1 MKRLYLFCAM
11 CLMALGAIAQT
22 PAIDAVKVEQGI
34 TIDWYMLTEAPTAT
48 PSASGISMNGTAYD
62 YANGPITT
70 TFGTAPLLYT
80 RTNLSDGKWGTI
92 CLDKAVAD
100 LTDVTATFYKLN
112 YYDGGANLYVSEV
125 TELEAGHPYV
135 FEAHAASFTLTL
147 TPGEPA
153 EAQTINGLIGTI
165 TGLTMEADAYA
176 LVNNMVVKA
185 ATGTTVPANRAYI
198 DLTQVST
205 EPIVAAGAPRRIG
218 VAKTPTELEQS
229 AISNQQSAIKVLK
242 GGQLMIMKEGKTY
255 NAQGTLIIEN

>member
-1 MKRLYLFCAM
+1 MKKSLILSIC

-48 PSASGISMNGTAYD
+48 LTASGISMNGTAYD

-100 LTDVTATFYKLN
+100 LTNITATFYKLN
-112 YYDGGANLYVSEV
+112 YYDGASSLYVDEV
-125 TELEAGHPYV
+125 NALEAGHPYV
-135 FEAHAASFTLTL
+135 FEAHAESFTLAL

-153 EAQTINGLIGTI
+153 EAQTINGLIGT
-165 TGLTMEADAYA
+165 LTDYTMTENAYA

-185 ATGTTVPANRAYI
+185 AVGTTVPANRAYI
-198 DLTQVST
+198 DLMHVST
-205 EPIVAAGAPRRIG
+205 TPLVTPSGAPRRIG
-218 VAKTPTELEQS
+218 VANAPTGVESVHDARCTMHDGKFLRD
-229 AISNQQSAIKVLK
+229 
-242 GGQLMIMKEGKTY
+242 GQLVIIRDGRTY
-255 NAQGTLIIEN
+255 NAQGAMIK